1 MSITGKCY
9 RIYSYDNGICLTTQ
23 REYCIDHTS
32 PIINI
37 LGIWENKD
45 DCLKL
50 YQSDIEH
57 NRIDGTKGL
66 NLSAN
71 CWDVLSEIHAIQN
84 NQSER
89 HWYFRKAT
97 HSA

>member
-9 RIYSYDNGICLTTQ
+9 RIYNYSNGLSLTTQ
-23 REYCIDHTS
+23 KTYCVDQSS

-50 YQSDIEH
+50 YQGDIEH
-57 NRIDGTKGL
+57 NRIDGANGL
-66 NLSAN
+66 NISAN
-71 CWDVLSEIHAIQN
+71 CWDVLSNIHAIQN

-89 HWYFRKAT
+89 HWYFRRD
-97 HSA
+97 SCV